1 MTSPQAQ
8 DIEKSPVAAGW
19 GTEVRHTLKLALPVI
34 VAEIGWMAMGVA
46 DTLLVSHLGPEA
58 IGATGIGGNVYFTF
72 AIFGMGLMLGLDTL
86 VSHAFGSGDIPAA
99 RQWLRTGL
107 VMSIVL
113 TPVLMLVFAFFLL
126 TADRWGL
133 NPEVGRQA
141 SAYMKVVTWGTGPL
155 LVFAAFRRFLQS
167 VGSVRPV
174 MAVILA
180 ANLINIFGNWVLING
195 KLGMPALGVVGS
207 AWSTVISRAFLAAG
221 LFLVVRISHEST
233 FEAGWWKSVS
243 RKDLSNLFRLGFPA
257 AAQITLEVGI
267 FSLSGA
273 LVGRMSPISLA
284 AHQIVLNISSLTFM
298 IPLGIAT
305 AAAVR
310 VGHAVGARE
319 RLAATRAGWSAI
331 MLAVGIMIA
340 LAFTFVTIPENLMD
354 FFTDDARIIAAGV
367 SLLALAAIFQIC
379 DGLQAVTTGALRGL
393 GDTRTPAI
401 CNLVAHWL
409 IGLPIGIWLA
419 FSADMEVRGIWIGL
433 STGLIVA
440 GSVLLVA
447 WARASKRI
455 RTTSG
460 VSGSAD

>member
-1 MTSPQAQ
+1 MNLP
-8 DIEKSPVAAGW
+8 
-19 GTEVRHTLKLALPVI
+19 EVREIDHSPAGFAWALEVRQTLKLALPVI
-34 VAEIGWMAMGVA
+34 IAEIGWMAMGVA

-72 AIFGMGLMLGLDTL
+72 GIFGMGLMLGLDTL
-86 VSHAFGSGDIPAA
+86 VSQAFGSGDTKAA
-99 RQWLRTGL
+99 RHWLRTGL
-107 VMSIVL
+107 VMSIIL
-113 TPVLMLVFAFFLL
+113 TPLLMVAFAVFLL
-126 TADRWGL
+126 SIDRWGL
-133 NPEVGRQA
+133 NPEVGELA
-141 SAYMKVVTWGTGPL
+141 ESYMNVVTWGTGPL
-155 LVFAAFRRFLQS
+155 LIYAAFRRFLQS

-180 ANLINIFGNWVLING
+180 ANLINVFGNWVLING
-195 KLGMPALGVVGS
+195 KFGMPALGVVGS
-207 AWSTVISRAFLAAG
+207 AWSTVISRTFLAAG
-221 LFLVVRISHEST
+221 LFNVVRISHTST
-233 FEAGWWKSVS
+233 FDSGWWKSVS
-243 RKDLSNLFRLGFPA
+243 RSDLSNLFRLGFPA

-331 MLAVGIMIA
+331 ILAVGIMIA
-340 LAFTFVTIPENLMD
+340 LAITFVTIPETLVD
-354 FFTDDARIIAAGV
+354 IFTDDARIIAAGV
-367 SLLALAAIFQIC
+367 SLLALAAVFQIC

-393 GDTRTPAI
+393 GDTRTPAV

-409 IGLPIGIWLA
+409 IGLPVGIWLA
-419 FSADMEVRGIWIGL
+419 FSAKMEVRGIWIGL

-447 WARASKRI
+447 WTRASKRI
-455 RTTSG
+455 RTAPCD
-460 VSGSAD
+460 SAAAA

>member
-1 MTSPQAQ
+1 MNLAEAR
-8 DIEKSPVAAGW
+8 DIDHSSAGFGW
-19 GTEVRHTLKLALPVI
+19 ALEVRQTLKLALPVI
-34 VAEIGWMAMGVA
+34 IAEIGWMAMGVA
-46 DTLLVSHLGPEA
+46 DTLLVAHLGPEA

-99 RQWLRTGL
+99 RHWLRTGL
-107 VMSIVL
+107 VMSMIL
-113 TPVLMLVFAFFLL
+113 TPLLMLAFALFL
-126 TADRWGL
+126 TTIDRWGL
-133 NPEVGRQA
+133 NPEVGKQA

-155 LVFAAFRRFLQS
+155 LFFAAFRRFLQS
-167 VGSVRPV
+167 VGTVRPV
-174 MAVILA
+174 MAVIIA

-195 KLGMPALGVVGS
+195 NFGMPALGVVGS

-221 LFLVVRISHEST
+221 LYYVVRISHAST
-233 FEAGWWKSVS
+233 FDSGWLKTVS

-257 AAQITLEVGI
+257 ASQITLEVGI

-331 MLAVGIMIA
+331 ILAVGIMIA
-340 LAFTFVTIPENLMD
+340 LAITFVTIPETLVD
-354 FFTDDARIIAAGV
+354 IFTDDARIIAAGV
-367 SLLALAAIFQIC
+367 SLLALAAVFQIC

-393 GDTRTPAI
+393 GDTRTPAV

-419 FSADMEVRGIWIGL
+419 FSANMEVRGIWVGL

-447 WARASKRI
+447 WTRASRRI
-455 RTTSG
+455 RTAPG
-460 VSGSAD
+460 DSGSVA